1 MRPLL
6 DMRALKSGGFLISF
20 VRVITEEKKREGKGN
35 DEEEKKALLKK
46 YCLKM
51 TIILRKWNNSLAAI
65 WRNCN
70 CTFQ

>member
-35 DEEEKKALLKK
+35 DEEKKRL
-46 YCLKM
+46 
-51 TIILRKWNNSLAAI
+51 
-65 WRNCN
+65 
-70 CTFQ
+70 F